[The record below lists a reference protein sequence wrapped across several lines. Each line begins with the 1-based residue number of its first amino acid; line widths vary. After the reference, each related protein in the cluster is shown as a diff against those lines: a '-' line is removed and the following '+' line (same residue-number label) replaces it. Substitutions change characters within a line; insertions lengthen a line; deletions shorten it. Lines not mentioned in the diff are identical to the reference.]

1 MNSYTGHNVMGRP
14 LVQYEMEDYRN
25 IVVRVFEGNQSE
37 REDGG
42 INLVRNE
49 LTSDDV
55 LVVLKQKNSTELNEL
70 MKGLLKGED
79 KVLLSQGGE
88 AEGKWMNAWIDLELE
103 DRYVQVIHK
112 QWQRR

>member
-1 MNSYTGHNVMGRP
+1 MNTYTGHNVMGRP

-37 REDGG
+37 RENYG
-42 INLVRNE
+42 IDLIQNE
-49 LTSDDV
+49 LTPDDV

-70 MKGLLKGED
+70 IEGLLEGED
-79 KVLLSQGGE
+79 RILLSQGDE
-88 AEGKWMNAWIDLELE
+88 PEGKWMNAWIDLELK

-112 QWQRR
+112 QWKRR